1 MYKAYYRKYRPLNF
15 SEVVGQSGIV
25 TTLLSQINQNKV
37 SHAYLFVGSR
47 GTGKTTI
54 SKILARALNCE
65 YKVDGNPCNT
75 CENCLASLNDSA
87 MDIVEMDAASNNG
100 VDDIRELRENTKFP
114 PAQGSYKV
122 IIIDEVHMLSKG
134 AFNALLK
141 TLEEPPEYVVFI
153 LATTEPNKVPVT
165 IISRC
170 QRYEFKRIDE
180 IAIGNHIGQIL
191 SENAISYEQSAVDY
205 IAKLSD
211 GGLRDALSLLE
222 QCVAYSGNSLRLEDV
237 ISIVGTSNVEDCG
250 VLINAISRSNYS
262 DIIDQLRA
270 CHNTGMEPILLLRN
284 LIEFLQETMK
294 SLLLNNAIANSA
306 ISGPLLSSLREQ
318 LTVFKA
324 VDLLTK
330 LLSLEMTLKASSF
343 PWIVLESH
351 LVKMAIEGSTSHQNQ
366 QQLSMPRATQDKTTS
381 SGFAGNTPI
390 RSASSDESRRGVELP
405 SKVVEGHRS
414 LPMATDIE
422 DSKPLELPISD
433 DVEPASIDLDM
444 INNRWDQFL
453 LAIKKR
459 LVSTYALMREVK
471 PISLTNG
478 VLKLYLNENL
488 RILKHAIENE
498 DNMSHIVASF
508 HETFNLRV
516 KVVIVDEIVD
526 NNNDQAK
533 VLEYFKAVVDPTNIK
548 MK

>member
-65 YKVDGNPCNT
+65 FKVNGNPCNT

-114 PAQGSYKV
+114 PAQGNYKV

-191 SENAISYEQSAVDY
+191 SENAITFEQSAVDY

-262 DIIDQLRA
+262 EIINQLRA

-284 LIEFLQETMK
+284 LIEFLQEVMK
-294 SLLLNNAIANSA
+294 SLLLTNAISNSA
-306 ISGPLLSSLREQ
+306 ISGPLLSSLSEQ
-318 LTVFKA
+318 LTVVKA

-351 LVKMAIEGSTSHQNQ
+351 LVKMAIEATATYQG
-366 QQLSMPRATQDKTTS
+366 QQLHAIPSAVQEKNMNSVVGSNAPLRSSSSHEKHRNVEETKTVS
-381 SGFAGNTPI
+381 EGN
-390 RSASSDESRRGVELP
+390 A
-405 SKVVEGHRS
+405 S
-414 LPMATDIE
+414 LPISAEIV
-422 DSKPLELPISD
+422 DSKPLEMPISD
-433 DVEPASIDLDM
+433 DVELASIDLDM
-444 INNRWDQFL
+444 IINRWDQFL

-471 PISLTNG
+471 PISLANG

-498 DNMSHIVASF
+498 DNMSHIIASF
-508 HETFNLRV
+508 HETFNVRV

-533 VLEYFKAVVDPTNIK
+533 VMEYFKAVVDPTNIK